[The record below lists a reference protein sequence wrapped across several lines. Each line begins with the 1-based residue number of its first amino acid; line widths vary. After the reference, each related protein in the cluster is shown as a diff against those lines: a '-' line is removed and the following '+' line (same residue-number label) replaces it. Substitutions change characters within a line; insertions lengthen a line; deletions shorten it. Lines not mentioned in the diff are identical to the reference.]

1 MSDNFINK
9 IFYGDNLDVMNE
21 KIPDNSVDLI
31 YLDPPFNSN
40 RNYNRIYSQNTGY
53 PVDEETFARECQ

>member
-31 YLDPPFNSN
+31 YLAPPFNSLH
-40 RNYNRIYSQNTGY
+40 SKHKK
-53 PVDEETFARECQ
+53 